1 MGIQTTLHKT
11 LAWAS
16 SAVPLAIAGGIFG
29 NMTGFIEPLEV
40 AFPTVT
46 FGIFMVVMVLL
57 GGKGTL
63 WGPILGAIIFHIV
76 KEVTW
81 THLLG
86 YQWVALGA
94 FIVIL
99 VVFFQQGLMG
109 WMQDKWPEMFGIT
122 VDDSKSAD
130 EKEAA
135 S

>member
-1 MGIQTTLHKT
+1 MI
-11 LAWAS
+11 
-16 SAVPLAIAGGIFG
+16 
-29 NMTGFIEPLEV
+29 GFIEPLEV

-63 WGPILGAIIFHIV
+63 WGPILGAVIFHIV

-81 THLLG
+81 TYLLG
-86 YQWVALGA
+86 LQWVALGA

-122 VDDSKSAD
+122 VDERMSVEEKGSA
-130 EKEAA
+130 